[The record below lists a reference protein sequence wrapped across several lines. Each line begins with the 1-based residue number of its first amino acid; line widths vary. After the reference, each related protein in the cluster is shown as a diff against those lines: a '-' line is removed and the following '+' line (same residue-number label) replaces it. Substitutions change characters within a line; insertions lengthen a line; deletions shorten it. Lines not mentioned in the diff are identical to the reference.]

1 MENIIQKFNEKI
13 NKSFFNVSAYV
24 NRYRDLIAE
33 NCSEAKLLVH
43 LGAGRG
49 NFNIFNEKAK
59 FSGKLVALDIDK
71 RALELNPA
79 PIKIL
84 ANAESMP
91 FEDNSIDLIVTE
103 HTFEHFEKPEKVLK
117 ECYRVLKPGG
127 KLIFAC
133 PNKYSYISILGKIIP
148 FKFHAPLDK
157 LRGHKEAEIDC
168 CPTLYRL
175 NSISKIK
182 KTAKRT
188 GFRVEKLETFVGEP
202 CYTTFLP
209 LLHLFFVLWHKIL
222 EKCSFLKNLR
232 ISLVGVLEKPQG
244 KRILVNT
251 VSATSG
257 GGFTYLYNIT
267 NQIFRKDKENKYF
280 FLIFSSMHSL
290 FPLPKMENVVF
301 LPCKLSNKSLLYRI
315 LWHQIVIRRFIKE
328 KKIDVL
334 FSTGNFGLFF
344 SPVKQILFNRNAL
357 YFSKD
362 FEKDL
367 LKRREYRKLIMTK
380 LKRLWSILSILSAD
394 INLVPTKAF
403 GEKIKQNC
411 WVLRKKK
418 FYVLYHGFD
427 KEYFERDR
435 QPLPSEI
442 LEKLKLKE
450 NYKRILFVSHYNYF
464 RNFDTVIKSL
474 PYLKKLLPKEKIM
487 IILTTDIKKGAV
499 YGGFD
504 STRTAKLIEKLN
516 LKDNIAMLGT
526 IPYSKLHHL
535 YKLSDISLSP
545 AYAESFGHPLLEAMS
560 QGIPIVSADTPVHR
574 EVAQDSAIYFD
585 VFNEKDLAQKCYK
598 LLKDK
603 TLYQSLKEK
612 GLKRYKDFSW
622 EEHLK
627 KLLEIFEK

>member
-1 MENIIQKFNEKI
+1 MKKIIINATSAVAGGGTTYLENILEQIKKDNL
-13 NKSFFNVSAYV
+13 N
-24 NRYRDLIAE
+24 
-33 NCSEAKLLVH
+33 
-43 LGAGRG
+43 
-49 NFNIFNEKAK
+49 NF
-59 FSGKLVALDIDK
+59 
-71 RALELNPA
+71 
-79 PIKIL
+79 
-84 ANAESMP
+84 
-91 FEDNSIDLIVTE
+91 
-103 HTFEHFEKPEKVLK
+103 
-117 ECYRVLKPGG
+117 
-127 KLIFAC
+127 LIFVLPERLPSLNNA
-133 PNKYSYISILGKIIP
+133 NI
-148 FKFHAPLDK
+148 
-157 LRGHKEAEIDC
+157 EIR
-168 CPTLYRL
+168 T
-175 NSISKIK
+175 IK
-182 KTAKRT
+182 K
-188 GFRVEKLETFVGEP
+188 L
-202 CYTTFLP
+202 
-209 LLHLFFVLWHKIL
+209 
-222 EKCSFLKNLR
+222 FLKNRFLR
-232 ISLVGVLEKPQG
+232 LLWEQFCLPFLA
-244 KRILVNT
+244 KRERADVVFSVANFGPFF
-251 VSATSG
+251 VSA
-257 GGFTYLYNIT
+257 
-267 NQIFRKDKENKYF
+267 K
-280 FLIFSSMHSL
+280 H
-290 FPLPKMENVVF
+290 V
-301 LPCKLSNKSLLYRI
+301 
-315 LWHQIVIRRFIKE
+315 
-328 KKIDVL
+328 
-334 FSTGNFGLFF
+334 
-344 SPVKQILFNRNAL
+344 LFNRNAL

-367 LKRREYRKLIMTK
+367 LKRKEYRKLIMTK

-585 VFNEKDLAQKCYK
+585 V
-598 LLKDK
+598 LKDK